1 MTTTDDDFI
10 AEMHYFSV
18 DRMLHKLTHKFR
30 RLVAREGY
38 DEVRAEVNLAYAQAY
53 ATWDARRGRLTTWV
67 YRHVRNRLCKLDRD
81 AQSRAR
87 RHPTVHFSQTDDARD
102 VAVGLA
108 APQRFNLNEYLTKLT
123 ADARLAAT
131 AALETPGE
139 PTADGIANALASL
152 GWGGERVLEAFHDAR
167 EALYR

>member
-1 MTTTDDDFI
+1 MTDDNFI
-10 AEMHYFSV
+10 AEMHFLSV
-18 DRMLHKLTHKFR
+18 DRMLHQLTHKFR

-38 DEVRAEVNLAYAQAY
+38 DEVRAEANLAYAQAY

-81 AQSRAR
+81 AQSRVR
-87 RHPTVHFSQTDDARD
+87 RHPTVQFSQTDNEQDFAG
-102 VAVGLA
+102 GLA
-108 APQRFNLNEYLTKLT
+108 APQRFNLNEYLAKLT

-131 AALETPGE
+131 AALETQGE
-139 PTADGIANALASL
+139 PNADNLADTLASL

-167 EALYR
+167 EALYQ